1 MNIVL
6 KSLDLVHF
14 KCFPKLHLDFHEGV
28 NNIYG
33 ENAAGK
39 TSVYDALTWLLFNKD
54 SAGGARPD
62 IKPHHAPAGTMPEV
76 TAILTVDGEP
86 IKLRKVLREKWEK
99 PRGSSIARY
108 AGDTRDY
115 YIDDVPLAEN
125 EYKRRIAEL
134 IDERQFKL
142 LTDVWAVTKGMHWKD
157 RRTLLAE
164 ICGLPEDKQLLAAA
178 PQFAEL
184 NEKVGR
190 RTVDEYKSVLM
201 KQRKDMNANLNTLPV
216 RVDECSRMVS
226 ELESLDFA
234 AARAESDRLQAE
246 RERLQG
252 EIVKLSNNTLAAQA
266 RNERDELKNQLSEL
280 EVENNAHLAS
290 QRVPVEDETPAL
302 TAALD
307 RAKHEADRL
316 TRTIAQE
323 TDYIASGET
332 RLNYYRARWRA
343 IDAEPFTADRCPTC
357 GQVFPAERLAESRAA
372 FAEHQKQRKDAL
384 LEDSKMVKQGI
395 AAAKDR
401 LLAAETALKTAQD
414 EVQKAQITLDSYTP
428 PVEITPENL
437 PDYDRRKGAIL
448 TLIADADKRID
459 RLTGDTEQERRR
471 LETALSA
478 VTAEKL
484 RHDAVLA
491 KEQTLA
497 DTRRRIADLQA
508 EQRTAA
514 AEVEQMDRLIAM
526 CEEFTRYRVQA
537 ITESVNSKFRLT
549 RWRLFTELVNGGLA
563 DCCEPMDRNGST
575 FDGTNNAMKINIG
588 MDIIDT
594 LSEFYGV
601 RVPLFVDNAESVTQ
615 LQPIGS
621 QVVRLVV
628 SEQDKELRIE

>member
-1 MNIVL
+1 MNILL

-76 TAILTVDGEP
+76 TAVLEVDGVP

-99 PRGSSIARY
+99 PRGSSIERY

-115 YIDDVPLAEN
+115 YIDDVPLAKN

-134 IDERQFKL
+134 IDEQQFKL
-142 LTDVWAVTKGMHWKD
+142 LTDVWAVTSKMHWKD

-164 ICGLPEDKQLLAAA
+164 ICGLPEDKQLLATA

-184 NEKVGR
+184 AEKVGR

-201 KQRKDMNANLNTLPV
+201 KQRKDANANLNTLPV

-226 ELESLDFA
+226 ELESLDLA
-234 AARAESDRLQAE
+234 AAHSESDRLQAE
-246 RERLQG
+246 RERVQG
-252 EIVKLSNNTLAAQA
+252 ELVKLANNTLAAQA
-266 RNERDELKNQLSEL
+266 RNELGALQNQLREL
-280 EVENNAHLAS
+280 EAENNAHLAS
-290 QRVPVEDETPAL
+290 QRVPVEDKTAELHRAL
-302 TAALD
+302 SECKQD
-307 RAKHEADRL
+307 VDRL
-316 TRTIAQE
+316 QRTIDHE
-323 TDYIASGET
+323 KRYIADGEN
-332 RLNYYRARWRA
+332 RLTDYRARWRA
-343 IDAEPFTADRCPTC
+343 IDTEEFTETVCPTC
-357 GQVFPAERLAESRAA
+357 HQPLPAEQVAEAREA
-372 FAEHQKQRKDAL
+372 FAAYQQQRKDAL

-497 DTRRRIADLQA
+497 DTRRRIAELQG

-514 AEVEQMDRLIAM
+514 AEVEQMDRMIAM

-549 RWRLFTELVNGGLA
+549 RWRLFTEQVNGGLA

-575 FDGTNNAMKINIG
+575 FEGTNNAMKINIG

-594 LSEFYGV
+594 LSAHFGR
-601 RVPLFVDNAESVTQ
+601 RVPLFVDNAESVTH

>member
-1 MNIVL
+1 MKIEL

-54 SAGGARPD
+54 SAGNARPD

-76 TAILTVDGEP
+76 TAILEVDGEP

-99 PRGSSIARY
+99 PRGSSIERY

-125 EYKRRIAEL
+125 AYKRRIAEL

-142 LTDVWAVTKGMHWKD
+142 LTDVWAVAKGMHWKD

-164 ICGLPEDKQLLAAA
+164 ICGLPEDRELLATA
-178 PQFAEL
+178 PQFVEL

-190 RTVDEYKSVLM
+190 RTVDEFKAVLA

-226 ELESLDFA
+226 ELENLDFA

-290 QRVPVEDETPAL
+290 QRAPIEDETPAL

-357 GQVFPAERLAESRAA
+357 GQVFPAERLAAA
-372 FAEHQKQRKDAL
+372 RQSFEDGKNRRKNEL
-384 LEDSKMVKQGI
+384 LEDSNLLKTQI
-395 AAAKDR
+395 SAAKDR
-401 LLAAETALKTAQD
+401 LLTAETALKTAQD
-414 EVQKAQITLDSYTP
+414 EVQKAQIALDSYTP
-428 PVEITPENL
+428 PVEVVPENL

-448 TLIADADKRID
+448 TLIADAEGRID
-459 RLTGDTEQERRR
+459 RLASDTEQERRR

-484 RHDAVLA
+484 THDAVLA

-497 DTRRRIADLQA
+497 DTRRRIAELQA

-549 RWRLFTELVNGGLA
+549 RWRLFTEQVNGGLA
-563 DCCEPMDRNGST
+563 DCCEPMDMNGST
-575 FDGTNNAMKINIG
+575 FEGTNNAMQINIG

-594 LSEFYGV
+594 LSAHFGR
-601 RVPLFVDNAESVTQ
+601 RVPLFVDNAESVTY

>member
-1 MNIVL
+1 MKIEL

-14 KCFPKLHLDFHEGV
+14 KCFLKLHLDFHEGV
-28 NNIYG
+28 NSLFG
-33 ENAAGK
+33 ANAAGK
-39 TSVYDALTWLLFNKD
+39 TSVYDALTWLLFDKD
-54 SAGGARPD
+54 SAGHSRPAV
-62 IKPHHAPAGTMPEV
+62 KPTGAPAGAMPEV

-99 PRGSSIARY
+99 PRGSSIEHY

-134 IDERQFKL
+134 IDENRFKL
-142 LTDVWAVTKGMHWKD
+142 LTDVWAVTSKMHWKD

-164 ICGLPEDKQLLAAA
+164 ICGLPEDKQLLATA

-184 NEKVGR
+184 TEKVGR

-216 RVDECSRMVS
+216 RVDECSRMVT

-234 AARAESDRLQAE
+234 AAHSESDRLQAE
-246 RERLQG
+246 RERVQG
-252 EIVKLSNNTLAAQA
+252 ELVKLANNTLAAQA
-266 RNERDELKNQLSEL
+266 RNELGAPQNQLCEL
-280 EVENNAHLAS
+280 ETENNAHLAS
-290 QRVPVEDETPAL
+290 QRVPVEDKTDELRRAL
-302 TAALD
+302 SERKQD
-307 RAKHEADRL
+307 VDRL
-316 TRTIAQE
+316 QRTIDHE
-323 TDYIASGET
+323 KRYIADGET
-332 RLNYYRARWRA
+332 RLNDYRARWRA
-343 IDAEPFTADRCPTC
+343 IDTEEFTETVCPTC
-357 GQVFPAERLAESRAA
+357 HQPLPAEQVAEAREA
-372 FAEHQKQRKDAL
+372 FAAYQQQRKGAL
-384 LEDSKMVKQGI
+384 LEDSKLVKQGI
-395 AAAKDR
+395 AAAQER
-401 LLAAETALKTAQD
+401 LASAETALKSAQD
-414 EVQKAQITLDSYTP
+414 EMQKAQAALDSYTP
-428 PVEITPENL
+428 PVITEPENL
-437 PDYDRRKGAIL
+437 PDYDRRRNAIQM
-448 TLIADADKRID
+448 LITDTEKRLD
-459 RLTGDTEQERRR
+459 RLNSDTAAEKTR
-471 LETALSA
+471 LETEH
-478 VTAEKL
+478 AELTRRKL
-484 RHDAVLA
+484 ESDAVLA
-491 KEQTLA
+491 KEQTLI
-497 DTRRRIADLQA
+497 DTRRRIAELQA

-549 RWRLFTELVNGGLA
+549 RWRLFTEQVNGGLA

-575 FDGTNNAMKINIG
+575 FEGTNNAMQINIG

-594 LSEFYGV
+594 LSAHFGR
-601 RVPLFVDNAESVTQ
+601 RVPLFVDNAESVTH

>member
-54 SAGGARPD
+54 SAGNARPD
-62 IKPHHAPAGTMPEV
+62 IKPHGAPQGTMPEV
-76 TAILTVDGEP
+76 TAILIVDGEP

-99 PRGSSIARY
+99 PRGSSIERY

-115 YIDDVPLAEN
+115 YIDDVPLTEN

-134 IDERQFKL
+134 IDENRFKL
-142 LTDVWAVTKGMHWKD
+142 LTDVWAVTSKMHWKD

-164 ICGLPEDKQLLAAA
+164 ICGLPEDKQLLATA

-184 NEKVGR
+184 TEKVGR

-307 RAKHEADRL
+307 RAKREADRL

-323 TDYIASGET
+323 RDLVLNGET
-332 RLNYYRARWRA
+332 RLDDYRARWRA
-343 IDAEPFTADRCPTC
+343 IDAEVFTDEHCPTC

-401 LLAAETALKTAQD
+401 LLTAETALKTAQD
-414 EVQKAQITLDSYTP
+414 ELQKAQIALDSYTP
-428 PVEITPENL
+428 PVEVVPENL

-459 RLTGDTEQERRR
+459 RLNSDTEQERRR

-484 RHDAVLA
+484 THDAVLA

-497 DTRRRIADLQA
+497 DTRRRIAELQA

-537 ITESVNSKFRLT
+537 ITESVNSRFRLT
-549 RWRLFTELVNGGLA
+549 RWRLFTEQVNGGLA
-563 DCCEPMDRNGST
+563 DCCEPMDSNGT
-575 FDGTNNAMKINIG
+575 AFEGTNNAMKINIG

-601 RVPLFVDNAESVTQ
+601 RVPLFVDNAESVTH
-615 LQPIGS
+615 LQEIGS

>member
-39 TSVYDALTWLLFNKD
+39 TSVYDSLTWLLFNKD
-54 SAGGARPD
+54 SAGNARPD
-62 IKPHHAPAGTMPEV
+62 IKPHGAPQGTMPEV
-76 TAILTVDGEP
+76 TAILIVDGEP
-86 IKLRKVLREKWEK
+86 IKLRKVLREKWER
-99 PRGSSIARY
+99 PRGSAIERY

-115 YIDDVPLAEN
+115 YIDDVPLTEN

-134 IDERQFKL
+134 IDENRFKL
-142 LTDVWAVTKGMHWKD
+142 LTDVWAVTSKMHWKD
-157 RRTLLAE
+157 RRALLAE
-164 ICGLPEDKQLLAAA
+164 ICGLPEDKQLLATA
-178 PQFAEL
+178 PQFTEL

-216 RVDECSRMVS
+216 RVDECSRMVT

-234 AARAESDRLQAE
+234 AAHSESDRLQAE
-246 RERLQG
+246 RERVQG
-252 EIVKLSNNTLAAQA
+252 ELVKLANNTLAAQA
-266 RNERDELKNQLSEL
+266 RNELGALQNQLREL
-280 EVENNAHLAS
+280 EAENNAHLAS
-290 QRVPVEDETPAL
+290 QRVPVEDKTAELNRAL
-302 TAALD
+302 SERRQD
-307 RAKHEADRL
+307 VDRL
-316 TRTIAQE
+316 QRTIDHEKQ
-323 TDYIASGET
+323 YIADGENC
-332 RLNYYRARWRA
+332 LNDYRARWRA
-343 IDAEPFTADRCPTC
+343 IDAEEFTETVCPTC
-357 GQVFPAERLAESRAA
+357 HQPLPAEQVAEARTTFAA
-372 FAEHQKQRKDAL
+372 HQQQRKDTL
-384 LEDSKMVKQGI
+384 LEDSKFVKRGI
-395 AAAKDR
+395 AAAQER
-401 LLAAETALKTAQD
+401 LASAETALKNAQN
-414 EVQKAQITLDSYTP
+414 EVQKAQAALDSYTP
-428 PVEITPENL
+428 PIITEPENL

-459 RLTGDTEQERRR
+459 RLTGDAEQERRR

-478 VTAEKL
+478 VTTEKL

-497 DTRRRIADLQA
+497 DTRRRIAELQA

-549 RWRLFTELVNGGLA
+549 RWRLFTEQVNGGLA
-563 DCCEPMDRNGST
+563 DCCEPMDSNGT
-575 FDGTNNAMKINIG
+575 AFEGTNNAMKINIG

-601 RVPLFVDNAESVTQ
+601 RVPLFVDNAESVTH

>member
-1 MNIVL
+1 MKIEL
-6 KSLDLVHF
+6 KSLDLMHF

-28 NNIYG
+28 NSLFG
-33 ENAAGK
+33 ANAAGK
-39 TSVYDALTWLLFNKD
+39 TSVYDALTWLLFDKD
-54 SAGGARPD
+54 SAGHSRPAV
-62 IKPHHAPAGTMPEV
+62 KPTGAPAGAMPEV
-76 TAILTVDGEP
+76 TAILEVDGEP

-99 PRGSSIARY
+99 PRGSSIERY

-125 EYKRRIAEL
+125 AYKRRIAEL
-134 IDERQFKL
+134 IDEQQFKL
-142 LTDVWAVTKGMHWKD
+142 LTDVWAVTRMHWKD

-164 ICGLPEDKQLLAAA
+164 ICGLPEDKQLLATA

-184 NEKVGR
+184 TEKVGR

-216 RVDECSRMVS
+216 RVDECSRMVT

-234 AARAESDRLQAE
+234 AAHSESDRLQAE
-246 RERLQG
+246 RERVQG
-252 EIVKLSNNTLAAQA
+252 ELVKLTNNTLAAQA
-266 RNERDELKNQLSEL
+266 RNELGALQNQLREL
-280 EVENNAHLAS
+280 EAENNAHLAS
-290 QRVPVEDETPAL
+290 QRVPVEDETPVL

-307 RAKHEADRL
+307 RAKCEADRL
-316 TRTIAQE
+316 TRTVARE
-323 TDYIASGET
+323 TDYITTGENC
-332 RLNYYRARWRA
+332 LNDYRARWRA
-343 IDAEPFTADRCPTC
+343 IDAEEFTETVCPTC
-357 GQVFPAERLAESRAA
+357 HQPLPAEQVAEAREA
-372 FAEHQKQRKDAL
+372 FAAHQQQRKDTL
-384 LEDSKMVKQGI
+384 LEDSKFVKRGI
-395 AAAKDR
+395 AAAQER
-401 LLAAETALKTAQD
+401 LASAETALKTAQD
-414 EVQKAQITLDSYTP
+414 ELQKAQIALDSYTP
-428 PVEITPENL
+428 PVEVVPENL

-459 RLTGDTEQERRR
+459 RLNSDTEQERHR

-484 RHDAVLA
+484 THDAVLA

-497 DTRRRIADLQA
+497 DTRRRIAELQA
-508 EQRTAA
+508 EQRKAA

-537 ITESVNSKFRLT
+537 ITESVNSKFRLA
-549 RWRLFTELVNGGLA
+549 RWRLFTEQVNGGLA
-563 DCCEPMDRNGST
+563 DCCEPMDMNGST
-575 FDGTNNAMKINIG
+575 FEGTNNAMQINIG

-594 LSEFYGV
+594 LSAHFGR
-601 RVPLFVDNAESVTQ
+601 RVPLFVDNAESVTH

-628 SEQDKELRIE
+628 SEQDKELRIV

>member
-1 MNIVL
+1 MNILL

-14 KCFPKLHLDFHEGV
+14 KCFNVLHLDFHEGV

-54 SAGGARPD
+54 SAGNARPD

-76 TAILTVDGEP
+76 TAVLTVDGEP

-99 PRGSSIARY
+99 PRGSSIERY

-164 ICGLPEDKQLLAAA
+164 ICGLPEDKQLLVAA

-201 KQRKDMNANLNTLPV
+201 KQRKDSNANLNTLPV
-216 RVDECSRMVS
+216 RVDECSRMVT
-226 ELESLDFA
+226 ELECLDFA
-234 AARAESDRLQAE
+234 AAHSESDRLQAE
-246 RERLQG
+246 RERVQG
-252 EIVKLSNNTLAAQA
+252 ELVKLTNNTLAAQA
-266 RNERDELKNQLSEL
+266 RNELGALQNQLREL
-280 EVENNAHLAS
+280 EAENNAHLAS
-290 QRVPVEDETPAL
+290 QRVPVEDKTAELHRAL
-302 TAALD
+302 SERKQD
-307 RAKHEADRL
+307 VDRL
-316 TRTIAQE
+316 QSTINHEKQ
-323 TDYIASGET
+323 YIADGET
-332 RLNYYRARWRA
+332 RLNDYRARWRA

-401 LLAAETALKTAQD
+401 LLTAETALKTAQD
-414 EVQKAQITLDSYTP
+414 ELQKAQIALDSYTP
-428 PVEITPENL
+428 PVEVVPENL

-459 RLTGDTEQERRR
+459 RLNSDTEQERRR

-484 RHDAVLA
+484 THDAVLA

-537 ITESVNSKFRLT
+537 ITESVNSRFRLT
-549 RWRLFTELVNGGLA
+549 RWQLFTEQVNGGLA
-563 DCCEPMDRNGST
+563 DCCEPMDSNGT
-575 FDGTNNAMKINIG
+575 AFEGTNNAMKINIG

-601 RVPLFVDNAESVTQ
+601 RVPLFVDNAESVTH
-615 LQPIGS
+615 LQSIGS

>member
-1 MNIVL
+1 M
-6 KSLDLVHF
+6 
-14 KCFPKLHLDFHEGV
+14 
-28 NNIYG
+28 
-33 ENAAGK
+33 
-39 TSVYDALTWLLFNKD
+39 
-54 SAGGARPD
+54 
-62 IKPHHAPAGTMPEV
+62 
-76 TAILTVDGEP
+76 
-86 IKLRKVLREKWEK
+86 
-99 PRGSSIARY
+99 
-108 AGDTRDY
+108 
-115 YIDDVPLAEN
+115 PLAEN

-216 RVDECSRMVS
+216 RVDECSRMVA

-234 AARAESDRLQAE
+234 AAHSESDRLQAE
-246 RERLQG
+246 RERVQG
-252 EIVKLSNNTLAAQA
+252 ELVKLTNNTLSAQA
-266 RNERDELKNQLSEL
+266 RNERDTLQVQLREL
-280 EVENNAHLAS
+280 EAENAAHLAS
-290 QRVPVEDETPAL
+290 QRVPVEDETSAL

-307 RAKHEADRL
+307 RAKLEADRL

-323 TDYIASGET
+323 RDLVLNGET
-332 RLNYYRARWRA
+332 RLDDYRARWRA
-343 IDAEPFTADRCPTC
+343 IDAEVFTDEHCPTC
-357 GQVFPAERLAESRAA
+357 GQVFPAERLAAA
-372 FAEHQKQRKDAL
+372 QQSFEDGKNRRKNEL
-384 LEDSKMVKQGI
+384 LEDSNLLKTQI
-395 AAAKDR
+395 SAAKDR
-401 LLAAETALKTAQD
+401 LLTAETALKSAQD
-414 EVQKAQITLDSYTP
+414 EVQKAQIALDGYTP
-428 PVEITPENL
+428 PVIIEPENL

-459 RLTGDTEQERRR
+459 RLTGDTAAEKSR
-471 LETALSA
+471 LE
-478 VTAEKL
+478 AEHAELTRRKL
-484 RHDAVLA
+484 ESDAVLA

-497 DTRRRIADLQA
+497 DTKKRIAELQT

-549 RWRLFTELVNGGLA
+549 RWRLFTELVNGGLV

-575 FDGTNNAMKINIG
+575 FEGTNNAMKINIG

-601 RVPLFVDNAESVTQ
+601 RVPLFVDNAESVTH

>member
-1 MNIVL
+1 MKIEL

-54 SAGGARPD
+54 SAGNARPD

-76 TAILTVDGEP
+76 TAVLEVDGEP

-99 PRGSSIARY
+99 PRGSSIERY

-125 EYKRRIAEL
+125 AYKRRIAEL

-164 ICGLPEDKQLLAAA
+164 ICGLPEDKQLLATA

-184 NEKVGR
+184 NEKAGR
-190 RTVDEYKSVLM
+190 RTVDEYKSVLV
-201 KQRKDMNANLNTLPV
+201 KQRKDSNASLNTLPV
-216 RVDECSRMVS
+216 RVDECSRMVA

-234 AARAESDRLQAE
+234 AAHSESDRLQAE
-246 RERLQG
+246 RERVQG
-252 EIVKLSNNTLAAQA
+252 ELVKLTNNTLSAQA
-266 RNERDELKNQLSEL
+266 RNELGALQNQLREI
-280 EVENNAHLAS
+280 ETENNTHLAS
-290 QRVPVEDETPAL
+290 QRVPVEDKTAELRRAL
-302 TAALD
+302 SD
-307 RAKHEADRL
+307 CNQEVERIQS
-316 TRTIAQE
+316 TINYENQ
-323 TDYIASGET
+323 YIAASEN
-332 RLNYYRARWRA
+332 RLNDYRARWRA
-343 IDAEPFTADRCPTC
+343 IDAEEFTDTVCPTC
-357 GQVFPAERLAESRAA
+357 HQPLPSEQVAEAREA
-372 FAEHQKQRKDAL
+372 FDASQQQRKDAL
-384 LEDSKMVKQGI
+384 LEDSKLVKQGI
-395 AAAKDR
+395 AAAQER
-401 LLAAETALKTAQD
+401 LANAETALKTAQD
-414 EVQKAQITLDSYTP
+414 EVQKAQTALDSYTP
-428 PVEITPENL
+428 PVITEPEKL
-437 PDYDRRKGAIL
+437 PDYDRRGSAIR
-448 TLIADADKRID
+448 TLIADAEKRLD
-459 RLTGDTEQERRR
+459 RLNGDVAAEKSR
-471 LETALSA
+471 LETEH
-478 VTAEKL
+478 AELTRRKL
-484 RHDAVLA
+484 ESDAVLA
-491 KEQTLA
+491 KEQTLI
-497 DTRRRIADLQA
+497 DTRRRIAELQA

-537 ITESVNSKFRLT
+537 ITESVNSKFHLT
-549 RWRLFTELVNGGLA
+549 RWRLFTEQVNGGLA

-594 LSEFYGV
+594 LSAHFGR

>member
-1 MNIVL
+1 MNILL

-76 TAILTVDGEP
+76 TAVLEVDGEP

-99 PRGSSIARY
+99 PRGSAIERY

-125 EYKRRIAEL
+125 AYKRRIAEL

-164 ICGLPEDKQLLAAA
+164 ICGLPEDKQLLATA

-190 RTVDEYKSVLM
+190 RTVDEFKAVLA

-234 AARAESDRLQAE
+234 AAHAESDRLQTE
-246 RERLQG
+246 RERMQG

-266 RNERDELKNQLSEL
+266 RNERDALKNQLSEL

-290 QRVPVEDETPAL
+290 QRAPIEDETPAL

-357 GQVFPAERLAESRAA
+357 GQVFPAERLAAA
-372 FAEHQKQRKDAL
+372 RQSFEDGKNRRKNEL
-384 LEDSKMVKQGI
+384 LEDSNLLKTQI
-395 AAAKDR
+395 SAAKDR
-401 LLAAETALKTAQD
+401 LLTAETALKNAQN
-414 EVQKAQITLDSYTP
+414 EVQKAQAALDGYTP
-428 PVEITPENL
+428 PVEVVPENL

-459 RLTGDTEQERRR
+459 RLNSDTEQERRR

-484 RHDAVLA
+484 THDAVLA

-537 ITESVNSKFRLT
+537 ITESVNSRFRLT
-549 RWRLFTELVNGGLA
+549 RWRLFTEQVNGGLA
-563 DCCEPMDRNGST
+563 DCCEPMDSNGT
-575 FDGTNNAMKINIG
+575 AFEGTNNAMKINIG

-594 LSEFYGV
+594 LSAHFGR
-601 RVPLFVDNAESVTQ
+601 RVPLFVDNAESVTH

>member
-1 MNIVL
+1 MNILL

-14 KCFPKLHLDFHEGV
+14 KCFNVLHLDFHEGV

-54 SAGGARPD
+54 SAGRARPD

-76 TAILTVDGEP
+76 TAVLEVDGEP
-86 IKLRKVLREKWEK
+86 LKLRKVLREKWEK
-99 PRGSSIARY
+99 PRGSSIERY

-190 RTVDEYKSVLM
+190 RTVDEYKSVLV

-216 RVDECSRMVS
+216 RVDECSRMVA

-234 AARAESDRLQAE
+234 AAHSESDRLQAE
-246 RERLQG
+246 RERVQG
-252 EIVKLSNNTLAAQA
+252 ELVKLANNTLAAQA
-266 RNERDELKNQLSEL
+266 RNELGALQNQLREL
-280 EVENNAHLAS
+280 EAENNAHLAS

-307 RAKHEADRL
+307 RAKREADRL

-323 TDYIASGET
+323 RDLVLNGET
-332 RLNYYRARWRA
+332 RLDDYRARWRA
-343 IDAEPFTADRCPTC
+343 IDAEVFTDEHCPTC
-357 GQVFPAERLAESRAA
+357 GQAFPAERLAAA
-372 FAEHQKQRKDAL
+372 RQSFEDGKNRRKNEL
-384 LEDSKMVKQGI
+384 LEDSNLLKTQISAVKE
-395 AAAKDR
+395 R
-401 LLAAETALKTAQD
+401 LLTAEIALKTAQN
-414 EVQKAQITLDSYTP
+414 EVQKAQAALDGYTP
-428 PVEITPENL
+428 PVEVVPENL
-437 PDYDRRKGAIL
+437 PDYNRRKSAFQ
-448 TLIADADKRID
+448 TLIADAEKRLG
-459 RLTGDTEQERRR
+459 RLNGDVAAEKSR
-471 LETALSA
+471 LETEH
-478 VTAEKL
+478 AELTRRKL
-484 RHDAVLA
+484 ESDAVLA
-491 KEQTLA
+491 KEQTLI
-497 DTRRRIADLQA
+497 DTRRRIAELQA
-508 EQRTAA
+508 EQRKAA

-549 RWRLFTELVNGGLA
+549 RWRLFTEQVNGGLA
-563 DCCEPMDRNGST
+563 DCCEPMDMNGST

-594 LSEFYGV
+594 LSAHFGR
-601 RVPLFVDNAESVTQ
+601 RVPLFVDNAESVTH

>member
-1 MNIVL
+1 MKIEL

-28 NNIYG
+28 NSLFG
-33 ENAAGK
+33 ANAAGK
-39 TSVYDALTWLLFNKD
+39 TSVYDALTWLLFDKD
-54 SAGGARPD
+54 SAGHSRPA
-62 IKPHHAPAGTMPEV
+62 IKPTGVPAGTMPEV
-76 TAILTVDGEP
+76 TAILKVDGEP

-99 PRGSSIARY
+99 PRGSSIERY

-125 EYKRRIAEL
+125 AYKRRIAEL

-164 ICGLPEDKQLLAAA
+164 ICGLPEDKQLLATA
-178 PQFAEL
+178 PQFTEL

-216 RVDECSRMVS
+216 RVDECSRMVA

-234 AARAESDRLQAE
+234 AAHSESDRLQAE
-246 RERLQG
+246 RERVQG
-252 EIVKLSNNTLAAQA
+252 ELVKLTNDTLTAQA
-266 RNERDELKNQLSEL
+266 KNERDALQNQLSEL
-280 EVENNAHLAS
+280 EVENNAHLVS
-290 QRVPVEDETPAL
+290 QRVPVEDETPVP

-307 RAKHEADRL
+307 RAKCEADRL
-316 TRTIAQE
+316 TRTVARE
-323 TDYIASGET
+323 TDYITTGENC
-332 RLNYYRARWRA
+332 LNDYRARWRA
-343 IDAEPFTADRCPTC
+343 IDAEEFTETVCPTC
-357 GQVFPAERLAESRAA
+357 HQPLPAEQVAEAREA
-372 FAEHQKQRKDAL
+372 FAAHQQQRKDTL
-384 LEDSKMVKQGI
+384 LEDSKFVKRGI
-395 AAAKDR
+395 AAAQER
-401 LLAAETALKTAQD
+401 LASAETALKNAQD
-414 EVQKAQITLDSYTP
+414 EVQKAQAALDSYTP
-428 PVEITPENL
+428 PVITEPENL
-437 PDYDRRKGAIL
+437 PDYDRRRNAIQM
-448 TLIADADKRID
+448 LITDTEKRID
-459 RLTGDTEQERRR
+459 RLNSDTAAEKTR
-471 LETALSA
+471 LETEH
-478 VTAEKL
+478 AELTRRKL
-484 RHDAVLA
+484 ESDAVLA

-497 DTRRRIADLQA
+497 DTKKRIAELQT
-508 EQRTAA
+508 EQRKAA

-549 RWRLFTELVNGGLA
+549 RWRLFTEQVNGGLA
-563 DCCEPMDRNGST
+563 DCCEPMDMNGST
-575 FDGTNNAMKINIG
+575 FEGTNNAMQINIG

-594 LSEFYGV
+594 LSAHFGR
-601 RVPLFVDNAESVTQ
+601 RVPLFVDNAESVTH

>member
-1 MNIVL
+1 MKIEL

-54 SAGGARPD
+54 SAGNARPD

-76 TAILTVDGEP
+76 TAVLEVDGEP

-99 PRGSSIARY
+99 PRGSSIERY

-125 EYKRRIAEL
+125 AYKRRIAEL

-164 ICGLPEDKQLLAAA
+164 ICGLPEDKQLLATA

-184 NEKVGR
+184 NEKAGR
-190 RTVDEYKSVLM
+190 RTVDEYKSVLV
-201 KQRKDMNANLNTLPV
+201 KQRKDSNASLNTLPV
-216 RVDECSRMVS
+216 RVDECSRMVA

-234 AARAESDRLQAE
+234 AAHSESDRLQAE
-246 RERLQG
+246 RERVQG
-252 EIVKLSNNTLAAQA
+252 ELVKLTNNTLSAQA
-266 RNERDELKNQLSEL
+266 RNELGALQNQLREI
-280 EVENNAHLAS
+280 ETENNTHLAS
-290 QRVPVEDETPAL
+290 QRVPVEDKTAELRRAL
-302 TAALD
+302 SD
-307 RAKHEADRL
+307 CNQEVERIQS
-316 TRTIAQE
+316 TINYENQ
-323 TDYIASGET
+323 YIAASEN
-332 RLNYYRARWRA
+332 RLNDYRARWRA
-343 IDAEPFTADRCPTC
+343 IDAEEFTDTVCPTC
-357 GQVFPAERLAESRAA
+357 HQPLPSEQVAEAREA
-372 FAEHQKQRKDAL
+372 FDASQQQRKDAL
-384 LEDSKMVKQGI
+384 LEDSKLVKQGI
-395 AAAKDR
+395 AAAQER
-401 LLAAETALKTAQD
+401 LANAETALKTAQD
-414 EVQKAQITLDSYTP
+414 EVQKAQTALDSYTP
-428 PVEITPENL
+428 PVITEPENL
-437 PDYDRRKGAIL
+437 PDYDRRGSAIR
-448 TLIADADKRID
+448 TLIADAEKRLD
-459 RLTGDTEQERRR
+459 RLNGDVAAEKSR
-471 LETALSA
+471 LETEH
-478 VTAEKL
+478 AELTRRKL
-484 RHDAVLA
+484 ESDAVLA
-491 KEQTLA
+491 KEQTLI
-497 DTRRRIADLQA
+497 DTRRRIAELQA

-537 ITESVNSKFRLT
+537 ITESVNSKFHLT
-549 RWRLFTELVNGGLA
+549 RWRLFTEQVNGGLA

-594 LSEFYGV
+594 LSAHFGR

>member
-1 MNIVL
+1 MKIEL

-54 SAGGARPD
+54 SAGNARPD

-76 TAILTVDGEP
+76 TAILEVDGEP

-99 PRGSSIARY
+99 PRGSSIERY

-125 EYKRRIAEL
+125 AYKRRIAEL

-142 LTDVWAVTKGMHWKD
+142 LTDVWAVTKEMHWKD

-178 PQFAEL
+178 PQFTEL

-216 RVDECSRMVS
+216 RVDECSRMVA

-234 AARAESDRLQAE
+234 AAHSESDRLQAE
-246 RERLQG
+246 RERVQG
-252 EIVKLSNNTLAAQA
+252 ELVKLTNDTLTAQA
-266 RNERDELKNQLSEL
+266 KNERDALQNQLSEL
-280 EVENNAHLAS
+280 EVENNAHLVS
-290 QRVPVEDETPAL
+290 QRVPVEDETPVL

-307 RAKHEADRL
+307 RAKCEADRL
-316 TRTIAQE
+316 TRTVARE
-323 TDYIASGET
+323 TDYITTGENC
-332 RLNYYRARWRA
+332 LNDYRARWRA
-343 IDAEPFTADRCPTC
+343 IDAEEFTETVCPTC
-357 GQVFPAERLAESRAA
+357 HQPLPAEQVAEAREA
-372 FAEHQKQRKDAL
+372 FAAHQQQRKDTL
-384 LEDSKMVKQGI
+384 LEDSKFVKRGI

-401 LLAAETALKTAQD
+401 LLTAETALKTAQD
-414 EVQKAQITLDSYTP
+414 EVQKAQISLDSYTP
-428 PVEITPENL
+428 PVEVVPENL

-459 RLTGDTEQERRR
+459 RLTSDTEQERRR

-491 KEQTLA
+491 KEQTLS

-508 EQRTAA
+508 EQRKAA

-549 RWRLFTELVNGGLA
+549 RWRLFTEQVNGGLA

-575 FDGTNNAMKINIG
+575 FEGTNNAMQINIG

-594 LSEFYGV
+594 LSAHFGR
-601 RVPLFVDNAESVTQ
+601 RVPLFVDNAESVTH
-615 LQPIGS
+615 LQSIGS

>member
-39 TSVYDALTWLLFNKD
+39 TSVYDSLTWLLFNKD
-54 SAGGARPD
+54 SAGNARPD
-62 IKPHHAPAGTMPEV
+62 IKPHGAPAGTMPEV
-76 TAILTVDGEP
+76 TAILIVDGEP

-99 PRGSSIARY
+99 PRGSSIERY

-134 IDERQFKL
+134 IDETRFKL
-142 LTDVWAVTKGMHWKD
+142 LTDVWAVTSKMHWKD

-164 ICGLPEDKQLLAAA
+164 ICGLPEDRELLATA

-190 RTVDEYKSVLM
+190 RTVDEFKAVLA

-234 AARAESDRLQAE
+234 AAHAESDRLQTE
-246 RERLQG
+246 RERMQG

-266 RNERDELKNQLSEL
+266 RNERDALRVQFREL
-280 EVENNAHLAS
+280 EAENAAHLAS

-307 RAKHEADRL
+307 RAKREADRL
-316 TRTIAQE
+316 MRTIAQE
-323 TDYIASGET
+323 RDLVLNGET
-332 RLNYYRARWRA
+332 RLDDYRARWRA

-357 GQVFPAERLAESRAA
+357 GQVFPAERLAAA
-372 FAEHQKQRKDAL
+372 RQSFEDGKNRRKNEL
-384 LEDSKMVKQGI
+384 LEDSNLLKTQI
-395 AAAKDR
+395 SAAKER
-401 LLAAETALKTAQD
+401 LVSAETALKTAQD
-414 EVQKAQITLDSYTP
+414 EVQKAQAALDSYAP

-459 RLTGDTEQERRR
+459 RLASDTEQERRR

-484 RHDAVLA
+484 THDAVLA

-497 DTRRRIADLQA
+497 DTRRRIAELQA

-537 ITESVNSKFRLT
+537 ITESVNSRFRLT
-549 RWRLFTELVNGGLA
+549 RWRLFTEQVNGGLA
-563 DCCEPMDRNGST
+563 DCCEPMDSNGT
-575 FDGTNNAMKINIG
+575 AFEGTNNAMKINIG

-601 RVPLFVDNAESVTQ
+601 RVPLFVDNAESVTH

>member
-39 TSVYDALTWLLFNKD
+39 TSVYDSLTWLLFNKD
-54 SAGGARPD
+54 SAGNARPN
-62 IKPHHAPAGTMPEV
+62 IKPNGAPAGTMPEV
-76 TAILTVDGEP
+76 TAILEVDGEP

-99 PRGSSIARY
+99 PRGSSIERY

-125 EYKRRIAEL
+125 AYKRRITEL

-142 LTDVWAVTKGMHWKD
+142 LTDVWAVAKGMHWKD

-164 ICGLPEDKQLLAAA
+164 ICGLPEDKQLLATA

-184 NEKVGR
+184 TEKVGR

-246 RERLQG
+246 RERVQG
-252 EIVKLSNNTLAAQA
+252 ELVKLTNNTLAAQA
-266 RNERDELKNQLSEL
+266 RNELGALQNQLREL
-280 EVENNAHLAS
+280 EAENNAHLAS
-290 QRVPVEDETPAL
+290 QRVPVEDETDELRRAL
-302 TAALD
+302 SERKQD
-307 RAKHEADRL
+307 VDRL
-316 TRTIAQE
+316 QSTIDHE
-323 TDYIASGET
+323 KRYIADGET
-332 RLNYYRARWRA
+332 RLNDYRARWRA
-343 IDAEPFTADRCPTC
+343 IDTEVFTDEHCPTC

-401 LLAAETALKTAQD
+401 LLTAEIALKTAQD
-414 EVQKAQITLDSYTP
+414 EVQKAQIALDSYTP
-428 PVEITPENL
+428 PVEVVPENL

-448 TLIADADKRID
+448 TLIADAEKRLD
-459 RLTGDTEQERRR
+459 RVSSDTEQERRR

-478 VTAEKL
+478 VTTEKL
-484 RHDAVLA
+484 THDAVLA

-514 AEVEQMDRLIAM
+514 AEMEQMDRLIAM

-537 ITESVNSKFRLT
+537 ITESVNSRFRLT
-549 RWRLFTELVNGGLA
+549 RWRLFTEQVNGGLA
-563 DCCEPMDRNGST
+563 DCCEPMDRNGSM
-575 FDGTNNAMKINIG
+575 FEGTNNAMKINIG

-601 RVPLFVDNAESVTQ
+601 RVPLFVDNAESVTH

>member
-1 MNIVL
+1 MNILL

-14 KCFPKLHLDFHEGV
+14 KCFNVLHLDFHEGV

-39 TSVYDALTWLLFNKD
+39 TSVYDALTWLIFNKD
-54 SAGGARPD
+54 SAGNARPD

-76 TAILTVDGEP
+76 TAILEVDGEP

-99 PRGSSIARY
+99 PRGSSIERY

-125 EYKRRIAEL
+125 AYKRRIAEL

-164 ICGLPEDKQLLAAA
+164 ICGLPEDRELLATA

-216 RVDECSRMVS
+216 RVDECSRMVA

-234 AARAESDRLQAE
+234 AAHSESDRLQAE

-266 RNERDELKNQLSEL
+266 RNERDALQVQLREL
-280 EVENNAHLAS
+280 EAENAAHLAS

-323 TDYIASGET
+323 RDLVLNGET
-332 RLNYYRARWRA
+332 RLDDYRARWRA
-343 IDAEPFTADRCPTC
+343 IDAEVFTDEHCPTC

-401 LLAAETALKTAQD
+401 LLTAETALKTAQD
-414 EVQKAQITLDSYTP
+414 ELQKAQIALDSYTP
-428 PVEITPENL
+428 PVEVVPENL

-459 RLTGDTEQERRR
+459 RLNSDTEQERRR

-484 RHDAVLA
+484 THDAVLA

-514 AEVEQMDRLIAM
+514 ADVEQMDRLIAM

-537 ITESVNSKFRLT
+537 ITESVNSRFRLT
-549 RWRLFTELVNGGLA
+549 RWQLFTEQVNGGLA
-563 DCCEPMDRNGST
+563 DCCEPMDSNGT
-575 FDGTNNAMKINIG
+575 AFEGTNNAMKINIG

-601 RVPLFVDNAESVTQ
+601 RVPLFVDNAESVTH
-615 LQPIGS
+615 LQEIGS

>member
-1 MNIVL
+1 MNILL

-54 SAGGARPD
+54 SAGNARPD
-62 IKPHHAPAGTMPEV
+62 IKPTGAPAGTMPEV

-99 PRGSSIARY
+99 PRGSSIERY

-142 LTDVWAVTKGMHWKD
+142 LTDVWAVTSKMHWKD

-190 RTVDEYKSVLM
+190 RTVDEFKSALM
-201 KQRKDMNANLNTLPV
+201 KQRKDANANLNTLPV

-234 AARAESDRLQAE
+234 AAHSESDRLQTE
-246 RERLQG
+246 RERVQG
-252 EIVKLSNNTLAAQA
+252 ELVKLTNNTLAAQA
-266 RNERDELKNQLSEL
+266 RNELGALQNQLREL
-280 EVENNAHLAS
+280 ETENNAHLAS
-290 QRVPVEDETPAL
+290 QRVPVEDKTDELRRAL
-302 TAALD
+302 SKRKQD
-307 RAKHEADRL
+307 VDRL
-316 TRTIAQE
+316 QRTIDHEKQ
-323 TDYIASGET
+323 YIADGET
-332 RLNYYRARWRA
+332 RLNDYRARWRA

-401 LLAAETALKTAQD
+401 LLIAETALKTAQD
-414 EVQKAQITLDSYTP
+414 ELQKAQIALDSYTP
-428 PVEITPENL
+428 PVEVVPENL

-537 ITESVNSKFRLT
+537 ITESVNSRFRLT
-549 RWRLFTELVNGGLA
+549 RWRLFTELVNGGLV

-575 FDGTNNAMKINIG
+575 FEGTNNAMKINIG

-594 LSEFYGV
+594 LSAHFGR

>member
-1 MNIVL
+1 MKIEL

-54 SAGGARPD
+54 SAGNARPD

-76 TAILTVDGEP
+76 TAVLEVDGEP

-99 PRGSSIARY
+99 PRGSSIERY

-125 EYKRRIAEL
+125 AYKRRIAEL

-164 ICGLPEDKQLLAAA
+164 ICGLPEDKQLLATA

-184 NEKVGR
+184 NEKAGR
-190 RTVDEYKSVLM
+190 RTVDEYKSVLV
-201 KQRKDMNANLNTLPV
+201 KQRKDSNASLNTLPV
-216 RVDECSRMVS
+216 RVDECSRMVA

-234 AARAESDRLQAE
+234 AAHSESDRLQAE
-246 RERLQG
+246 RERVQG
-252 EIVKLSNNTLAAQA
+252 ELVKLTNNTLSAQA
-266 RNERDELKNQLSEL
+266 RNELGALQNQLREI
-280 EVENNAHLAS
+280 ETENNTHLAS
-290 QRVPVEDETPAL
+290 QRVPVEDKTAELRRAL
-302 TAALD
+302 SD
-307 RAKHEADRL
+307 CNQEVERIQS
-316 TRTIAQE
+316 TINYENQ
-323 TDYIASGET
+323 YIAASEN
-332 RLNYYRARWRA
+332 RLNDYRARWRA
-343 IDAEPFTADRCPTC
+343 IDAEEFTDTVCPTC
-357 GQVFPAERLAESRAA
+357 HQPLPAEQVAEAREA
-372 FAEHQKQRKDAL
+372 FAAYQQQRKGAL
-384 LEDSKMVKQGI
+384 LEDSKLVKQGI
-395 AAAKDR
+395 AAAQER
-401 LLAAETALKTAQD
+401 LASAETALKSAQD
-414 EVQKAQITLDSYTP
+414 EMQKAQIAFDSYTP
-428 PVEITPENL
+428 PVITEPENL
-437 PDYDRRKGAIL
+437 PDYDRRRNAIQM
-448 TLIADADKRID
+448 LITDTEKRLD
-459 RLTGDTEQERRR
+459 RLNSDTAVEKSR
-471 LETALSA
+471 LE
-478 VTAEKL
+478 AEHAELTHRKL
-484 RHDAVLA
+484 ESDAVLA

-497 DTRRRIADLQA
+497 DTKKRIAELQA
-508 EQRTAA
+508 EQRKAA

-549 RWRLFTELVNGGLA
+549 RWRLFTEQVNGGLA

-575 FDGTNNAMKINIG
+575 FEGTNNAMKINIG

-594 LSEFYGV
+594 LSAHFGR
-601 RVPLFVDNAESVTQ
+601 RVPLFVDNAESVTH

>member
-1 MNIVL
+1 MKIEL

-39 TSVYDALTWLLFNKD
+39 TSVYDSLTWLLFDKD
-54 SAGGARPD
+54 SAGHSRPAV
-62 IKPHHAPAGTMPEV
+62 KPTGAPAGAMPEV
-76 TAILTVDGEP
+76 TAILEVDGEP

-99 PRGSSIARY
+99 PRGSSIERY

-125 EYKRRIAEL
+125 AYKRRIAEL

-164 ICGLPEDKQLLAAA
+164 ICGLPEDKQLLAAT
-178 PQFAEL
+178 PQFTEL

-216 RVDECSRMVS
+216 RVDECSRMVT

-234 AARAESDRLQAE
+234 AAHSESDRLQTE

-266 RNERDELKNQLSEL
+266 RNERDALQVQLREL
-280 EVENNAHLAS
+280 EAENAAHLAS

-323 TDYIASGET
+323 RDLVLNGET
-332 RLNYYRARWRA
+332 RLDDYRARWRA
-343 IDAEPFTADRCPTC
+343 IDAEVFTDEHCPTC
-357 GQVFPAERLAESRAA
+357 GQMFPAERLAESRAA

-401 LLAAETALKTAQD
+401 LLTAETALKTAQD
-414 EVQKAQITLDSYTP
+414 EVQKAQIALDSYTP
-428 PVEITPENL
+428 PVEVVPENL

-448 TLIADADKRID
+448 TLIADAEKRLD
-459 RLTGDTEQERRR
+459 RVSSDTEQERRR

-478 VTAEKL
+478 VTTEKL
-484 RHDAVLA
+484 THDAVLA

-514 AEVEQMDRLIAM
+514 AEMEQMDRLIAM

-537 ITESVNSKFRLT
+537 ITESVNSRFRLT
-549 RWRLFTELVNGGLA
+549 RWRLFTEQVNGGLA
-563 DCCEPMDRNGST
+563 DCCEPMDRNGSM
-575 FDGTNNAMKINIG
+575 FEGTNNAMKINIG

-601 RVPLFVDNAESVTQ
+601 RVPLFVDNAESVTH
-615 LQPIGS
+615 LQEIGS

-628 SEQDKELRIE
+628 SEQDKE

>member
-14 KCFPKLHLDFHEGV
+14 KCFNVLHLDFHEGV

-39 TSVYDALTWLLFNKD
+39 TSVYDSLTWLLFNKD
-54 SAGGARPD
+54 SAGNARPD

-76 TAILTVDGEP
+76 TAVLEVDGEP

-99 PRGSSIARY
+99 PRGSSIERY

-134 IDERQFKL
+134 IDENRFKL
-142 LTDVWAVTKGMHWKD
+142 LTDVWAVTSKMHWKD
-157 RRTLLAE
+157 RRALLAE
-164 ICGLPEDKQLLAAA
+164 ICGLPEDRELLATA
-178 PQFAEL
+178 PQFTEL

-190 RTVDEYKSVLM
+190 RTVDEFKAVLA
-201 KQRKDMNANLNTLPV
+201 KQRKDMNVNLNTLPV

-234 AARAESDRLQAE
+234 AAHAESDRLQTE
-246 RERLQG
+246 RERMQG

-266 RNERDELKNQLSEL
+266 RNERDALQVQLREL
-280 EVENNAHLAS
+280 EAENAAHLAS

-357 GQVFPAERLAESRAA
+357 GQVFPAERLAAA
-372 FAEHQKQRKDAL
+372 RQSFEDGKNRRKNEL
-384 LEDSKMVKQGI
+384 LEDSNLLKTQI
-395 AAAKDR
+395 SAAKDR
-401 LLAAETALKTAQD
+401 LLTAETALKTAQD
-414 EVQKAQITLDSYTP
+414 EVQKAQIALDSYTP
-428 PVEITPENL
+428 PVEVVPENL

-448 TLIADADKRID
+448 TLIADAEKRLD
-459 RLTGDTEQERRR
+459 RVSSDTEQERRR

-478 VTAEKL
+478 VTTEKL
-484 RHDAVLA
+484 THDAVLA

-537 ITESVNSKFRLT
+537 ITESVNSRFRLT
-549 RWRLFTELVNGGLA
+549 RWRLFTEQVNGGLA
-563 DCCEPMDRNGST
+563 DCCEPMDSNGT
-575 FDGTNNAMKINIG
+575 AFEGTNNAMKINIG

-601 RVPLFVDNAESVTQ
+601 RVPLFVDNAESVTH
-615 LQPIGS
+615 LQEIGS

>member
-39 TSVYDALTWLLFNKD
+39 TSVYDSLTWLLFNKD
-54 SAGGARPD
+54 SAGNARPN
-62 IKPHHAPAGTMPEV
+62 IKPNGAPAGAMPEV
-76 TAILTVDGEP
+76 TAILEVDGEP

-99 PRGSSIARY
+99 PRGSSIERY

-125 EYKRRIAEL
+125 AYKRRIAEL
-134 IDERQFKL
+134 IDEQQFKL
-142 LTDVWAVTKGMHWKD
+142 LTDVWAVTSKMHWKD

-164 ICGLPEDKQLLAAA
+164 ICGLPEDKQLLATA

-184 NEKVGR
+184 TEKVGR

-234 AARAESDRLQAE
+234 AAHAESDRLQTE

-266 RNERDELKNQLSEL
+266 RNERDALQVQLREL
-280 EVENNAHLAS
+280 EAENAAHLAS

-307 RAKHEADRL
+307 RAKREADRL

-323 TDYIASGET
+323 RDLVLNGET
-332 RLNYYRARWRA
+332 RLDDYRARWRA
-343 IDAEPFTADRCPTC
+343 IDAEVFTDEHCPTC

-395 AAAKDR
+395 SAAKDR
-401 LLAAETALKTAQD
+401 LLTAETALKIAQN
-414 EVQKAQITLDSYTP
+414 EVQKAQIALDGYTP

-448 TLIADADKRID
+448 TLIADAEGRIN
-459 RLTGDTEQERRR
+459 RLNSDTAAEKSR

-478 VTAEKL
+478 VTTEKL
-484 RHDAVLA
+484 TYDAVLA

-497 DTRRRIADLQA
+497 DTRKRIADLQA

-514 AEVEQMDRLIAM
+514 AEMEQMDRLIAM

-537 ITESVNSKFRLT
+537 ITEGVNSRFRLT
-549 RWRLFTELVNGGLA
+549 RWRLFTEQVNGGLA
-563 DCCEPMDRNGST
+563 DCCEPMDSNGT
-575 FDGTNNAMKINIG
+575 AFEGTNNAMKINIG

-601 RVPLFVDNAESVTQ
+601 RVPLFVDNAESVTH

-628 SEQDKELRIE
+628 SEQDKELRIV

>member
-1 MNIVL
+1 MNILL

-14 KCFPKLHLDFHEGV
+14 KCFNVLHLDFHEGV

-76 TAILTVDGEP
+76 TAVLEVNGEP

-99 PRGSSIARY
+99 PRGSSIERY

-125 EYKRRIAEL
+125 AYKRRIAEL
-134 IDERQFKL
+134 IDENRFKL
-142 LTDVWAVTKGMHWKD
+142 LTDVWAVTSKMHWKD

-164 ICGLPEDKQLLAAA
+164 ICGLPEDKQLLATA

-190 RTVDEYKSVLM
+190 RTVDEFKAVLA
-201 KQRKDMNANLNTLPV
+201 KQRKDMNVNLNTLPV

-234 AARAESDRLQAE
+234 AAHAESDRLQTE

-266 RNERDELKNQLSEL
+266 RNERDALQVQLREL
-280 EVENNAHLAS
+280 EAENAAHLAS

-307 RAKHEADRL
+307 RAKREADRL

-323 TDYIASGET
+323 RDLVLNGET
-332 RLNYYRARWRA
+332 RLDDYRARWRA
-343 IDAEPFTADRCPTC
+343 IDAEVFTDEHCPTC

-401 LLAAETALKTAQD
+401 LLTAETALKIAQN
-414 EVQKAQITLDSYTP
+414 EVQKAQIALDGYTP
-428 PVEITPENL
+428 PVEVVPENL

-514 AEVEQMDRLIAM
+514 AEMEQMDRLIAM

-537 ITESVNSKFRLT
+537 ITESVNSRFRLT
-549 RWRLFTELVNGGLA
+549 RWQLFTEQVNGGLA
-563 DCCEPMDRNGST
+563 DCCEPMDSNGT
-575 FDGTNNAMKINIG
+575 AFEGTNNAMKINIG

-601 RVPLFVDNAESVTQ
+601 RVPLFVDNAESVTH

-628 SEQDKELRIE
+628 SEADKELRIE

>member
-1 MNIVL
+1 MKIEL

-28 NNIYG
+28 NSLFG
-33 ENAAGK
+33 ANAAGK
-39 TSVYDALTWLLFNKD
+39 TSVYDALTWLLFDKD
-54 SAGGARPD
+54 SAGHSRPAV
-62 IKPHHAPAGTMPEV
+62 KPTGAPAGAMPEV
-76 TAILTVDGEP
+76 TAILEVDGEP

-99 PRGSSIARY
+99 PRGSSIERY

-125 EYKRRIAEL
+125 AYKRRIAEL

-164 ICGLPEDKQLLAAA
+164 ICGLPEDKQLLATA

-184 NEKVGR
+184 TEKVGR

-216 RVDECSRMVS
+216 RVDECSRMVA

-234 AARAESDRLQAE
+234 AAHSESDRLQAE
-246 RERLQG
+246 RERVQG
-252 EIVKLSNNTLAAQA
+252 ELVKLTNDTLTAQA
-266 RNERDELKNQLSEL
+266 KNERDALQNQLSEL
-280 EVENNAHLAS
+280 EVENNAHLVS
-290 QRVPVEDETPAL
+290 QRVPVEDETPVL

-307 RAKHEADRL
+307 RAKCEADRL
-316 TRTIAQE
+316 TRTVARE
-323 TDYIASGET
+323 TDYITTGENC
-332 RLNYYRARWRA
+332 LNDYRARWRA
-343 IDAEPFTADRCPTC
+343 IDAEEFTETVCPTC
-357 GQVFPAERLAESRAA
+357 HQPLPAEQVAEAREA
-372 FAEHQKQRKDAL
+372 FAAHQQQRKDTL
-384 LEDSKMVKQGI
+384 LEDSKFVKQGI
-395 AAAKDR
+395 AAAQER
-401 LLAAETALKTAQD
+401 LASAETALKSAQD
-414 EVQKAQITLDSYTP
+414 EVQKAQIALDGYTP
-428 PVEITPENL
+428 PVITEPENL
-437 PDYDRRKGAIL
+437 PDYDRRRNAIQM
-448 TLIADADKRID
+448 LITDTEKRLD
-459 RLTGDTEQERRR
+459 RLNSDTAAEKTR
-471 LETALSA
+471 LETEH
-478 VTAEKL
+478 AELTRRKL
-484 RHDAVLA
+484 ESDAVLA

-497 DTRRRIADLQA
+497 DTKKRIAELQA
-508 EQRTAA
+508 EQRKAA

-549 RWRLFTELVNGGLA
+549 RWRLFTEQVNGGLA
-563 DCCEPMDRNGST
+563 DCCEPMDMNDST
-575 FDGTNNAMKINIG
+575 FEGTNNAMQINIG

-594 LSEFYGV
+594 LSAHFGR
-601 RVPLFVDNAESVTQ
+601 RVPLFVDNAESVTH

>member
-1 MNIVL
+1 MKIEL

-28 NNIYG
+28 NSLFG
-33 ENAAGK
+33 ANAAGK
-39 TSVYDALTWLLFNKD
+39 TSVYDALTWLLFDKD
-54 SAGGARPD
+54 SAGHSRPAVKPTGAS
-62 IKPHHAPAGTMPEV
+62 AGAMPEV
-76 TAILTVDGEP
+76 TAILEVDGEP

-99 PRGSSIARY
+99 PRGSSIERY

-125 EYKRRIAEL
+125 AYKRRIAEL

-164 ICGLPEDKQLLAAA
+164 ICGLPEDKQLLATA

-184 NEKVGR
+184 TEKVGR

-216 RVDECSRMVS
+216 RVDECSRMVA

-234 AARAESDRLQAE
+234 AAHSESDRLQAE
-246 RERLQG
+246 RERVQG
-252 EIVKLSNNTLAAQA
+252 ELVKLTNDTLTAQA
-266 RNERDELKNQLSEL
+266 KNERDALQNQLSEL
-280 EVENNAHLAS
+280 EVENNAHLVS
-290 QRVPVEDETPAL
+290 QRVPVEDETPVL

-307 RAKHEADRL
+307 RAKCEADRL
-316 TRTIAQE
+316 TRTVARE
-323 TDYIASGET
+323 TDYITTGENC
-332 RLNYYRARWRA
+332 LNDYRARWRA
-343 IDAEPFTADRCPTC
+343 IDAEEFTETVCPTC
-357 GQVFPAERLAESRAA
+357 HQPLPAEQVAEAREA
-372 FAEHQKQRKDAL
+372 FAAHQQQRKDTL
-384 LEDSKMVKQGI
+384 LEDSKFVKQGI
-395 AAAKDR
+395 AAAQER
-401 LLAAETALKTAQD
+401 LASAETALKSAQD
-414 EVQKAQITLDSYTP
+414 EVQKAQIALDGYTP
-428 PVEITPENL
+428 PVITEPENL
-437 PDYDRRKGAIL
+437 PDYDRRRNAIQM
-448 TLIADADKRID
+448 LITDTEKRLD
-459 RLTGDTEQERRR
+459 RLNSDTAAEKTR
-471 LETALSA
+471 LETEH
-478 VTAEKL
+478 AELTRRKL
-484 RHDAVLA
+484 ESDAVLA

-497 DTRRRIADLQA
+497 DTKKRIAELQA
-508 EQRTAA
+508 EQRKAA

-549 RWRLFTELVNGGLA
+549 RWRLFTEQVNGGLA
-563 DCCEPMDRNGST
+563 DCCEPMDMNDST
-575 FDGTNNAMKINIG
+575 FEGTNNAMQINIG

-594 LSEFYGV
+594 LSAHFGR
-601 RVPLFVDNAESVTQ
+601 RVPLFVDNAESVTH

>member
-1 MNIVL
+1 MNVLL

-14 KCFPKLHLDFHEGV
+14 KCFNVLHLDFHEGV

-39 TSVYDALTWLLFNKD
+39 TSVYDALTWLLFDKD
-54 SAGGARPD
+54 SAGHSRPA
-62 IKPHHAPAGTMPEV
+62 IKPTGAPAGTMPEV
-76 TAILTVDGEP
+76 TAILEVDGEP

-99 PRGSSIARY
+99 PRGSSIERY

-115 YIDDVPLAEN
+115 YIDDVPLVEN
-125 EYKRRIAEL
+125 AYKRRIAEL

-164 ICGLPEDKQLLAAA
+164 ICGLPEDKQLLATA

-184 NEKVGR
+184 TEKVGR

-216 RVDECSRMVS
+216 RVDECSRMVT

-234 AARAESDRLQAE
+234 AAHSESDRLQAE
-246 RERLQG
+246 RERVQG
-252 EIVKLSNNTLAAQA
+252 ELVKLTNNTLAAQA
-266 RNERDELKNQLSEL
+266 KNERDALQNQLSEL
-280 EVENNAHLAS
+280 EVENNAHLVS
-290 QRVPVEDETPAL
+290 QRVPVEDETPVL

-307 RAKHEADRL
+307 RAKCEADRL
-316 TRTIAQE
+316 TRTVARE
-323 TDYIASGET
+323 TDYITTGENC
-332 RLNYYRARWRA
+332 LNDYRARWRA
-343 IDAEPFTADRCPTC
+343 IDAEEFTETVCPTC
-357 GQVFPAERLAESRAA
+357 HQPLPAEQVAEAREA
-372 FAEHQKQRKDAL
+372 FAAHQQQRKDTL
-384 LEDSKMVKQGI
+384 LEDSKFVKRGI
-395 AAAKDR
+395 AAAQER
-401 LLAAETALKTAQD
+401 LASAETALKNAQD
-414 EVQKAQITLDSYTP
+414 EVQKAQAALDSYTP
-428 PVEITPENL
+428 PVITEPENL
-437 PDYDRRKGAIL
+437 PDYDRRRNAIQM
-448 TLIADADKRID
+448 LITDTEKRID
-459 RLTGDTEQERRR
+459 RLNSDTAAEKTR
-471 LETALSA
+471 LETEH
-478 VTAEKL
+478 AELTRRKL
-484 RHDAVLA
+484 ESDAVLT
-491 KEQTLA
+491 KEQTLI
-497 DTRRRIADLQA
+497 DTRRRIAELQA

-514 AEVEQMDRLIAM
+514 AEVEQMDRIIAM

-549 RWRLFTELVNGGLA
+549 RWRLFTEQVNGGLA

-575 FDGTNNAMKINIG
+575 FEGTNNAMQINIG

-594 LSEFYGV
+594 LSAHFSR
-601 RVPLFVDNAESVTQ
+601 RVPLFVDNAESVTH

>member
-28 NNIYG
+28 NSLFG
-33 ENAAGK
+33 ANAAGK

-54 SAGGARPD
+54 SAGNARPD
-62 IKPHHAPAGTMPEV
+62 IKPHGAPAGTMPEV
-76 TAILTVDGEP
+76 TAILIVDGEP

-99 PRGSSIARY
+99 PRGSSIERY

-125 EYKRRIAEL
+125 EYKRRITEL

-142 LTDVWAVTKGMHWKD
+142 LTDVWAVTSKMHWKD

-164 ICGLPEDKQLLAAA
+164 ICGLPEDKQLLATA

-190 RTVDEYKSVLM
+190 RTVDEFKAVLA

-234 AARAESDRLQAE
+234 AAHAESDRLQTE
-246 RERLQG
+246 RERMQG

-266 RNERDELKNQLSEL
+266 RNERDALKNQLSEL

-290 QRVPVEDETPAL
+290 QRAPIEDETPAL

-357 GQVFPAERLAESRAA
+357 GQVFPAERLAAA
-372 FAEHQKQRKDAL
+372 RQSFEDGKNRRKNEL
-384 LEDSKMVKQGI
+384 LEDSNLLKTQI
-395 AAAKDR
+395 SAAKDR
-401 LLAAETALKTAQD
+401 LLTAETALKNAQN
-414 EVQKAQITLDSYTP
+414 EVQKAQAALDGYTP
-428 PVEITPENL
+428 PVEVVPENL

-459 RLTGDTEQERRR
+459 RLNSDTEQERRR

-484 RHDAVLA
+484 THDAVLA

-497 DTRRRIADLQA
+497 DTRRRIAELQA

-537 ITESVNSKFRLT
+537 ITESVNSRFRLT
-549 RWRLFTELVNGGLA
+549 RWRLFTEQVNGGLA
-563 DCCEPMDRNGST
+563 DCCEPMDSNGT
-575 FDGTNNAMKINIG
+575 AFEGTNNAMKINIG

-601 RVPLFVDNAESVTQ
+601 RVPLFVDNAESVTH
-615 LQPIGS
+615 LQEIGS

>member
-1 MNIVL
+1 MNILL

-14 KCFPKLHLDFHEGV
+14 KCFNVLHLDFHEGV

-76 TAILTVDGEP
+76 TAVLEVDGVP

-99 PRGSSIARY
+99 PRGSSIERY

-164 ICGLPEDKQLLAAA
+164 ICGLPEDKQLLATA

-184 NEKVGR
+184 TEKVGR

-216 RVDECSRMVS
+216 RVDECSRMVT

-497 DTRRRIADLQA
+497 DTRRRIAELQA

-549 RWRLFTELVNGGLA
+549 RWRLFTEQVNGGLA

-594 LSEFYGV
+594 LSAHFGR
-601 RVPLFVDNAESVTQ
+601 RVPLFVDNAESVTH

>member
-1 MNIVL
+1 MNILL

-14 KCFPKLHLDFHEGV
+14 KCFNVLHLDFHEGV

-54 SAGGARPD
+54 SAGAARPD

-76 TAILTVDGEP
+76 TAVLEVDGEP

-99 PRGSSIARY
+99 PRGSSIERY

-164 ICGLPEDKQLLAAA
+164 ICGLPEDKQLLATA

-184 NEKVGR
+184 TEKVGR

-401 LLAAETALKTAQD
+401 LLTAETAL
-414 EVQKAQITLDSYTP
+414 
-428 PVEITPENL
+428 
-437 PDYDRRKGAIL
+437 
-448 TLIADADKRID
+448 
-459 RLTGDTEQERRR
+459 
-471 LETALSA
+471 
-478 VTAEKL
+478 
-484 RHDAVLA
+484 
-491 KEQTLA
+491 
-497 DTRRRIADLQA
+497 
-508 EQRTAA
+508 
-514 AEVEQMDRLIAM
+514 
-526 CEEFTRYRVQA
+526 
-537 ITESVNSKFRLT
+537 
-549 RWRLFTELVNGGLA
+549 
-563 DCCEPMDRNGST
+563 
-575 FDGTNNAMKINIG
+575 
-588 MDIIDT
+588 
-594 LSEFYGV
+594 
-601 RVPLFVDNAESVTQ
+601 
-615 LQPIGS
+615 
-621 QVVRLVV
+621 
-628 SEQDKELRIE
+628 

>member
-1 MNIVL
+1 MNILL

-14 KCFPKLHLDFHEGV
+14 KCFSKLHLDFHEGV
-28 NNIYG
+28 NSLFG
-33 ENAAGK
+33 ANAAGK

-76 TAILTVDGEP
+76 TAVLEVDGVP

-99 PRGSSIARY
+99 PRGSSIERY

-134 IDERQFKL
+134 IDEQQFKL
-142 LTDVWAVTKGMHWKD
+142 LTDVWAVTSKMHWKD

-201 KQRKDMNANLNTLPV
+201 KQRKDSNANLNTLPV
-216 RVDECSRMVS
+216 RVDECSRMVA

-234 AARAESDRLQAE
+234 AAHSESDRLQAE
-246 RERLQG
+246 RERVQG
-252 EIVKLSNNTLAAQA
+252 ELVKLTNNTLAAQA

-372 FAEHQKQRKDAL
+372 FAEHQKQRKDTL

-401 LLAAETALKTAQD
+401 LLTAETALKTVQD
-414 EVQKAQITLDSYTP
+414 ELQKAQIALDSYTP
-428 PVEITPENL
+428 PVEVVPENL

-459 RLTGDTEQERRR
+459 RLSSDTEQERRR

-484 RHDAVLA
+484 THDAVLA
-491 KEQTLA
+491 KEQTLI

-514 AEVEQMDRLIAM
+514 AEVEQLDRMIAM
-526 CEEFTRYRVQA
+526 CEEFSRYRVQA
-537 ITESVNSKFRLT
+537 ITESVNSRFRLT
-549 RWRLFTELVNGGLA
+549 RWRLFTEQVNGGLA

-575 FDGTNNAMKINIG
+575 FEGTNNAMKINIG

-601 RVPLFVDNAESVTQ
+601 RVPLFVDNAESVTH

>member
-1 MNIVL
+1 MKIEL

-28 NNIYG
+28 NSLFG
-33 ENAAGK
+33 ANAAGK
-39 TSVYDALTWLLFNKD
+39 TSVYDALTWLLFDKD
-54 SAGGARPD
+54 SAGHSRPAV
-62 IKPHHAPAGTMPEV
+62 KPTGAPAGAMPEV
-76 TAILTVDGEP
+76 TAILEVDGEP

-99 PRGSSIARY
+99 PRGSSIERY

-125 EYKRRIAEL
+125 AYKRRIAEL
-134 IDERQFKL
+134 IDEQQFKL
-142 LTDVWAVTKGMHWKD
+142 LTDVWAVTRMHWKD

-164 ICGLPEDKQLLAAA
+164 ICGLPEDKQLLATA

-184 NEKVGR
+184 TEKVGR

-216 RVDECSRMVS
+216 RVDECSRMVT

-234 AARAESDRLQAE
+234 AAHSESDRLQAE
-246 RERLQG
+246 RERVQG
-252 EIVKLSNNTLAAQA
+252 ELVKLTNNTLAAQA
-266 RNERDELKNQLSEL
+266 RNELGALQNQLREL
-280 EVENNAHLAS
+280 EAENNAHLAS
-290 QRVPVEDETPAL
+290 QRVPVEDETPVL

-307 RAKHEADRL
+307 RAKCEADRL
-316 TRTIAQE
+316 TRTVARE
-323 TDYIASGET
+323 TDYITTGENC
-332 RLNYYRARWRA
+332 LNDYRARWRA
-343 IDAEPFTADRCPTC
+343 IDAEEFTETVCPTC
-357 GQVFPAERLAESRAA
+357 HQPLPAEQVAEAREA
-372 FAEHQKQRKDAL
+372 FAAHQQQRKDTL
-384 LEDSKMVKQGI
+384 LEDSKFVKRGI
-395 AAAKDR
+395 AAAQER
-401 LLAAETALKTAQD
+401 LASAETALKTAQD
-414 EVQKAQITLDSYTP
+414 ELQKAQIALDSYTP
-428 PVEITPENL
+428 PVEVVPENL

-459 RLTGDTEQERRR
+459 RLNSDTEQERHR

-484 RHDAVLA
+484 THDAVLA

-497 DTRRRIADLQA
+497 DTRRRIAELQA
-508 EQRTAA
+508 EQRKAA
-514 AEVEQMDRLIAM
+514 AEVKQMDRLIAM

-537 ITESVNSKFRLT
+537 ITESVNSKFRLA
-549 RWRLFTELVNGGLA
+549 RWRLFTEQVNGGLA
-563 DCCEPMDRNGST
+563 DCCEPMDMNGST
-575 FDGTNNAMKINIG
+575 FEGTNNAMQINIG

-594 LSEFYGV
+594 LSAHFGR
-601 RVPLFVDNAESVTQ
+601 RVPLFVDNAESVTH

-628 SEQDKELRIE
+628 SEQDKELRIV

>member
-1 MNIVL
+1 MKIEL

-28 NNIYG
+28 NSLFG
-33 ENAAGK
+33 ANAAGK
-39 TSVYDALTWLLFNKD
+39 TSVYDALTWLLFDKD
-54 SAGGARPD
+54 SAGHSRPAV
-62 IKPHHAPAGTMPEV
+62 KPTGAPAGAMPEV
-76 TAILTVDGEP
+76 TAILEVDGEP

-99 PRGSSIARY
+99 PRGSSIERY

-125 EYKRRIAEL
+125 AYKRRIAEL
-134 IDERQFKL
+134 IDEQQFKL
-142 LTDVWAVTKGMHWKD
+142 LTDVWAVTRMHWKD

-164 ICGLPEDKQLLAAA
+164 ICGLPEDKQLLATA

-184 NEKVGR
+184 TEKVGR

-216 RVDECSRMVS
+216 RVDECSRMVT

-234 AARAESDRLQAE
+234 AAHSESDRLQAE
-246 RERLQG
+246 RERVQG
-252 EIVKLSNNTLAAQA
+252 ELVKLANNTLVAQA
-266 RNERDELKNQLSEL
+266 RNELGALQNQLREL
-280 EVENNAHLAS
+280 EAENNAHLAS
-290 QRVPVEDETPAL
+290 QRVPVEDETPVL

-307 RAKHEADRL
+307 RAKCEADRL
-316 TRTIAQE
+316 TRTVARE
-323 TDYIASGET
+323 TDYITTGENC
-332 RLNYYRARWRA
+332 LNDYRARWRA
-343 IDAEPFTADRCPTC
+343 IDAEEFTETVCPTC
-357 GQVFPAERLAESRAA
+357 HQPLPAEQVAEAREA
-372 FAEHQKQRKDAL
+372 FAAHQQQRKDTL
-384 LEDSKMVKQGI
+384 LEDSKFVKRGI
-395 AAAKDR
+395 AAAQER
-401 LLAAETALKTAQD
+401 LASAETALKTAQD
-414 EVQKAQITLDSYTP
+414 ELQKAQIALDSYTP
-428 PVEITPENL
+428 PVEVVPENL

-459 RLTGDTEQERRR
+459 RLNSDTEQERHR

-484 RHDAVLA
+484 THDAVLA

-497 DTRRRIADLQA
+497 DTRRRIAELQA
-508 EQRTAA
+508 EQRKAA

-537 ITESVNSKFRLT
+537 ITESVNSKFRLA
-549 RWRLFTELVNGGLA
+549 RWRLFTEQVNGGLA

-575 FDGTNNAMKINIG
+575 FEDTNNAMQINIG

-594 LSEFYGV
+594 LSAHFGR
-601 RVPLFVDNAESVTQ
+601 RVPLFVDNAESVTH

-628 SEQDKELRIE
+628 SEQDKELRIV